1 MVAAA
6 GMMQLA
12 AASANIAA
20 LWKYL
25 TDRAAVDIALDEDDD
40 D

>member
-1 MVAAA
+1 
-6 GMMQLA
+6 MQLA

-20 LWKYL
+20 MWKYL
-25 TDRAAVDIALDEDDD
+25 PDRAAVDRSLDEDDD